1 MAGSGQGVE
10 DAQLRRH
17 PGACD
22 SEFEAADGESFTMD
36 ARSDSDT
43 PTRDIDKI
51 DRRILRVLQAD
62 GRISNLKLAE
72 EVHLSP
78 TAVLERVKRLTREGY
93 ILGYE
98 ARLNPVKL
106 GQGLLV
112 FVEILL
118 DRTVHDVMDSFKAA
132 VQVRPEILEAH
143 LVAGGFDYLLKTR
156 VADMAAYREFIGSV
170 IWTLPGVRE
179 TRTYAV
185 MEEVKSTSLL
195 PV

>member
-1 MAGSGQGVE
+1 MPH
-10 DAQLRRH
+10 DA
-17 PGACD
+17 
-22 SEFEAADGESFTMD
+22 SAA
-36 ARSDSDT
+36 
-43 PTRDIDKI
+43 PNIDKI
-51 DRRILRVLQAD
+51 DAKILRVLQKD

-78 TAVLERVKRLTREGY
+78 TAVLERVKRLTRDGF

-98 ARLNPVKL
+98 AKLNPAKL
-106 GQGLLV
+106 RAGLLV

-118 DRTVHDVMDSFKAA
+118 DRTVHDVMDNFKAA
-132 VQVRPEILEAH
+132 VQVRPEILECH

-156 VADMAAYREFIGSV
+156 VADMTAYREFIGSV

-185 MEEVKSTSLL
+185 MEEVKSSTAL

>member
-1 MAGSGQGVE
+1 MSN
-10 DAQLRRH
+10 
-17 PGACD
+17 
-22 SEFEAADGESFTMD
+22 
-36 ARSDSDT
+36 DT
-43 PTRDIDKI
+43 SALTTIDKI
-51 DRRILRVLQAD
+51 DAKILRVLQKD

-78 TAVLERVKRLTREGY
+78 TAVLERVKRLTRDNF

-98 ARLNPVKL
+98 AKLNPSKL
-106 GQGLLV
+106 GAGLLV

-118 DRTVHDVMDSFKAA
+118 DRTVHDVMDNFKAA
-132 VQVRPEILEAH
+132 VQVRAEILECH

-156 VADMAAYREFIGSV
+156 VADMTAYREFIGSV

-185 MEEVKSTSLL
+185 MEEVKNVTALAI
-195 PV
+195 

>member
-1 MAGSGQGVE
+1 MTSSEPVSG
-10 DAQLRRH
+10 
-17 PGACD
+17 
-22 SEFEAADGESFTMD
+22 
-36 ARSDSDT
+36 
-43 PTRDIDKI
+43 IDKI
-51 DRRILRVLQAD
+51 DAKILRVLQRD

-78 TAVLERVKRLTREGY
+78 TAVLERVKRLTRDRF

-98 ARLNPVKL
+98 ARLNPDKL
-106 GQGLLV
+106 GAGMMV

-118 DRTVHDVMDSFKAA
+118 DRTVHDVMDAFKAA
-132 VQVRPEILEAH
+132 VQVRSEILECH

-156 VADMAAYREFIGSV
+156 VANMAAYREFIGSV

-185 MEEVKSTSLL
+185 MEEVKNTTALAI
-195 PV
+195 

>member
-1 MAGSGQGVE
+1 MTSN
-10 DAQLRRH
+10 D
-17 PGACD
+17 P
-22 SEFEAADGESFTMD
+22 
-36 ARSDSDT
+36 T
-43 PTRDIDKI
+43 PLIDKI
-51 DRRILRVLQAD
+51 DAKILRVLQRD

-78 TAVLERVKRLTREGY
+78 TAVLERVKRLTRDRF

-98 ARLNPVKL
+98 ARLNPDKL
-106 GQGLLV
+106 GAGMMV

-118 DRTVHDVMDSFKAA
+118 DRTVHDVMDAFKAA
-132 VQVRPEILEAH
+132 VQVRSEILECH

-156 VADMAAYREFIGSV
+156 VANMAAYREFIGSV

-185 MEEVKSTSLL
+185 MEEVKNTTALAI
-195 PV
+195 